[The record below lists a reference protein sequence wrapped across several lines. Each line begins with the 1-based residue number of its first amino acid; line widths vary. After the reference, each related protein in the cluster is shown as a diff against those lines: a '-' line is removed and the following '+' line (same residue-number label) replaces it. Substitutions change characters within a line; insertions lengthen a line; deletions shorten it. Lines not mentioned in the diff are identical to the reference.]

1 MEEIDRI
8 CTKEKGRSAL
18 RKFQQHKGLG
28 SDGFDGF
35 LIRNAPRYLQDTYH
49 EVIRDILV
57 QEDYPTEW
65 NEWIAV
71 LMMKPGEDPFEL
83 GRRRDIWLQCHSIKY
98 VCRMLETEYNEVAD
112 KQVPNTQAGWT
123 EDRMATEHSLT

>member
-1 MEEIDRI
+1 M
-8 CTKEKGRSAL
+8 L
-18 RKFQQHKGLG
+18 RRFQQHKGLG
-28 SDGFDGF
+28 LDGFDGF
-35 LIRNAPRYLQDTYH
+35 LIRNAPQQLQNTYH

-83 GRRRDIWLQCHSIKY
+83 GRRRDIRLQCHSMKY
-98 VCRMLETEYNEVAD
+98 VCRMLEAEYNDVAD
-112 KQVPNTQAGWT
+112 RHVPNTQAGWT
-123 EDRMATEHSLT
+123 EDRMATEHSLTVS